1 MNREPM
7 DPQRELAAQLGLVG
21 LLAHWEE
28 LPEPTRRQLL
38 DWEDQTRRQ
47 RSLSRRLSATRVG
60 AFKPMA
66 DFDWTWCPQLDRAQ
80 VEELLTLDFV
90 RNGCNAVLR
99 GPSGTG
105 KTMLAKNLVHLAVVA
120 GYTARLVT
128 ASDLLRDLAEQP
140 SAKARHRRLRHYAAP
155 DLLAID
161 EVGYLSYDNRYAD
174 LLYEVVNFR
183 YQKKSTLVTT
193 NRPFSTWPDIFP
205 NETTVMV
212 LAERLT
218 HHAELVVFEGESWRV
233 REARQEREERALRRT
248 TRGRG

>member
-1 MNREPM
+1 MHSEPI
-7 DPQRELAAQLGLVG
+7 DPQRELAKQLGLVG
-21 LLAHWEE
+21 LLAHWDE
-28 LPEPTRRQLL
+28 LPDATRRQLL
-38 DWEDQTRRQ
+38 QWEEQTRQQ

-66 DFDWTWCPQLDRAQ
+66 DFDWTWCPKLDRPQ

-90 RNGCNAVLR
+90 RTGCNAVLR
-99 GPSGTG
+99 GLSGTG
-105 KTMLAKNLVHLAVVA
+105 KTMLAKNLVYLAVHA

-140 SAKARHRRLRHYAAP
+140 TAKDRHRRLRHYAAP

-174 LLYEVVNFR
+174 LLYEVVNAR
-183 YQKKSTLVTT
+183 YQKKSTLITT
-193 NRPFSTWPDIFP
+193 NRPFSSWTEVFP
-205 NETTVMV
+205 NATVVSV

-218 HHAELVVFEGESWRV
+218 HHAELVIFEGDSWRPRV
-233 REARQEREERALRRT
+233 GQQEREERARQRAERS
-248 TRGRG
+248 RG